1 VIPRYASEPAERRR
15 TAVWLHDWTAAPPF
29 SAVEHAPLARA
40 IAEALAWTILE
51 TERLRL
57 RRLCAADAP
66 FILGLLNQPSFI
78 QFIGDKGVRTL
89 DDARV
94 YINGQ
99 IDSYDRFGL
108 GLYLTARKADGV
120 PLGICGL
127 VKRDVLDDVD
137 IGFAFVPQFWSQ
149 GYGLESASAVMAY
162 AATTLGLPRVV
173 AVTNPDNVA
182 SIKLVERLGLRF
194 TRMVRLAAGGPE
206 LKLFASGA

>member
-1 VIPRYASEPAERRR
+1 V
-15 TAVWLHDWTAAPPF
+15 T
-29 SAVEHAPLARA
+29 
-40 IAEALAWTILE
+40 TILE

-57 RRLCAADAP
+57 RRLDAGDAP
-66 FILGLLNQPSFI
+66 FILRLLNEPSFI

-89 DDARV
+89 DDARA
-94 YINGQ
+94 YISGQ
-99 IDSYDRFGL
+99 IASYERFGL
-108 GLYLTARKADGV
+108 GLYLTARKDDGV
-120 PLGICGL
+120 PIGMCGL

-137 IGFAFVPQFWSQ
+137 IGFAFVPEFWSQ

-194 TRMVRLAAGGPE
+194 TRMVRLAADGPE